1 MRETGKRMAGSSAQ
15 KVFTTTFLIANIFAI
30 GVGLLIDVQVAFL
43 YSLGIGIFLC
53 LLGIVAPKS
62 MPLGIAA
69 NSTLYLVLLV
79 IHYKFAPLVLFLVTL
94 ALFFASLF
102 HRKHPLTYIP
112 YIFIPLYLVLQ
123 FLLLGFN
130 PLEWSVKEPVL
141 TFGSRGD
148 TNTNNNVYLLNSGE
162 ALSPPLLLNNVPYR
176 EFLMDGEISIIYNLP
191 YAAQNAT
198 LTYRAKAPFSIGDN
212 QIYYPT
218 LRNYEEEADFGE
230 KSVLINKNIVMTH
243 CIDEAAKNG
252 LVTNET
258 HSINNSIWG
267 NFTLTAYLT
276 DELVLSFNKT
286 DINNF
291 EGSDKVS
298 ITITKEGERTPK
310 KIFFVEDDN
319 ITNVSSQST
328 SSFHQYK
335 LNIDPGVYFINVT
348 SLNGIDDFEIS
359 NLTINTNK
367 AIITGPIKFT
377 DGATITFRN
386 ISEAVYG
393 YLDTQT
399 GMEEPIKDN
408 LSLLA
413 VDNTLS
419 LTDKEIR
426 SYATTERTEN
436 VILLSRKGNL
446 LVGPEGVEMSFWGDA
461 FLDLQCDNLYSK
473 QENPQGFLQAHFN
486 NDRYL
491 VFDYSTYESIVDP
504 FTLQTFS
511 RQYIDSFESR
521 ESVDYDTHITNTTL
535 RGEFTLLGYFSQ
547 SVDLDFTKEDL
558 NWYNGEDDVILNLA
572 DRNGKV
578 LTRWELLDDGVD
590 DNDKER
596 REQDFSLHYDLP
608 EKGFYYITVQAL
620 DPDIKSDFEIRNL
633 SVNTNKL
640 MVVSEFLPTT
650 PTDLYFEDIDAL
662 QVRYWHE
669 GYDQNITL
677 SSSNVFELNIYDQN
691 NWKWVDLSAERSMR
705 LEKGDVFIRG
715 ENVEVAFWDGGTFK
729 TSLEPDILIV
739 DNKKLN
745 EEKTFFFNLTG
756 SPLPLVGSQGLELYK
771 LELQ

>member
-504 FTLQTFS
+504 FTLQTF
-511 RQYIDSFESR
+511 
-521 ESVDYDTHITNTTL
+521 
-535 RGEFTLLGYFSQ
+535 
-547 SVDLDFTKEDL
+547 
-558 NWYNGEDDVILNLA
+558 
-572 DRNGKV
+572 
-578 LTRWELLDDGVD
+578 
-590 DNDKER
+590 
-596 REQDFSLHYDLP
+596 
-608 EKGFYYITVQAL
+608 
-620 DPDIKSDFEIRNL
+620 
-633 SVNTNKL
+633 
-640 MVVSEFLPTT
+640 
-650 PTDLYFEDIDAL
+650 
-662 QVRYWHE
+662 
-669 GYDQNITL
+669 
-677 SSSNVFELNIYDQN
+677 
-691 NWKWVDLSAERSMR
+691 
-705 LEKGDVFIRG
+705 
-715 ENVEVAFWDGGTFK
+715 
-729 TSLEPDILIV
+729 
-739 DNKKLN
+739 
-745 EEKTFFFNLTG
+745 
-756 SPLPLVGSQGLELYK
+756 
-771 LELQ
+771 